1 MLINIQTMAVFANKK
16 WAYSLLN
23 FYHMKPRGII
33 KLFFI
38 LIFCSAIVVVTPP
51 LPVYAD
57 IYVHI
62 DSEGVLHFT
71 NTPTSSNYKI
81 FIREKPPLSSNSD
94 ASDDSDSYDKLITEA
109 SQSHGVPF
117 SLLKAL
123 IKIESDFN
131 PRAISSA
138 GAIGLMQIMPENISA
153 LDIKNPFDPWENIM
167 GGARYLK
174 QLITRFNGKLPMAL
188 AAYNAGPN
196 IVDRYKQIPPFKET
210 ENYVK
215 KVMEYYSIF
224 KER

>member
-1 MLINIQTMAVFANKK
+1 MMT
-16 WAYSLLN
+16 
-23 FYHMKPRGII
+23 RGII

-38 LIFCSAIVVVTPP
+38 GIFCSALVLATPP
-51 LPVYAD
+51 VPLYAD
-57 IYVHI
+57 IYVHM

-71 NTPTSSNYKI
+71 NTPTSSDYKI
-81 FIREKPPLSSNSD
+81 FIREKPPLSSNSEVT
-94 ASDDSDSYDKLITEA
+94 DDINRYDDVITEA
-109 SQSHGVPF
+109 SESHGVPF

-153 LDIKNPFDPWENIM
+153 LNIKNPFDPWENIM
-167 GGARYLK
+167 GGTRYLK
-174 QLITRFNGKLPMAL
+174 QLIGRFNGKLPMAL

-210 ENYVK
+210 ENYVE